1 MKGIESPDIDT
12 TMAVRQ
18 SGAAV
23 ESFSSFQTIR
33 SLPGSANAAFAFG
46 SHALRPASGAQGDS
60 YFETDRNYL
69 YYYDG
74 TKWLYEAGVN
84 VGTDATRAAI
94 TVSVNDNGALF
105 YTTDTGALWRVEGGA
120 WVNKFVTISAT
131 TAFKVGAN
139 QVLNARK
146 TGWGSPS
153 GTLSRAAYAAYAGQT
168 VSNPPTQG
176 EMQALDDAVKLLSRT
191 VAALLTDLH
200 GATSGHGV
208 IGT

>member
-1 MKGIESPDIDT
+1 MRGIESPDIET
-12 TMAVRQ
+12 TSALRQ
-18 SGAAV
+18 VGATA
-23 ESFSSFQTIR
+23 ESFTAFTSPR
-33 SLPGSANAAFAFG
+33 ALGGSTNAAFSFG
-46 SHALRPASGAQGDS
+46 THALRPASGAQGDS

-94 TVSVNDNGALF
+94 TVTANDNGALF

-120 WVNKFVTISAT
+120 WVNKFVTVSAT

-168 VSNPPTQG
+168 VSNPPTQA
-176 EMQALDDAVKLLSRT
+176 EVQALDDTVKLLART

-200 GATSGHGV
+200 SATSGHGLV
-208 IGT
+208 GA